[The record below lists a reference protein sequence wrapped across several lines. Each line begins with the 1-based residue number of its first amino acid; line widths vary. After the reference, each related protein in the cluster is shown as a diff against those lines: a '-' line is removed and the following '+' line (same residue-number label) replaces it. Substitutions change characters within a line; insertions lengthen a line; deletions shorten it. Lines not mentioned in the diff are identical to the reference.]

1 MANFDKPIKRTNTNS
16 VKYDG
21 AKRYFGTQID
31 SPFWVADMDFMSPKF
46 IRTALEQKIKHGVFG
61 YEELGNEFFSSIIFW
76 QKLQNNIS
84 LKKHNIAFSSSVV
97 ASLGAC
103 VRAFSAVGDEVVV
116 FSPVYYPFFSVV
128 EENNRVVLNQELVYD
143 GKDYKIDFDLFEAS
157 ITPKTKLV
165 LFCSPHNPI
174 GKIWQSDELKRLI
187 QICIKY
193 DLKIV
198 SDEIHCDIVFDKFI
212 SLASFDS
219 IHDRLIVLN
228 SPSKT
233 FNLAGL
239 ASSYVFSY
247 DIDMLRAFKQE
258 LSKMHCNHLNSFS
271 NIAMGVYC
279 YDGKFWLSELLKYI
293 EKNKNTVVKYLRES
307 NSKIKVVKS
316 NATYLLWLDFCD
328 VGISHKEVKQ
338 RLLDAKIGLNDG
350 ENFGL
355 GGSGY
360 FRLNIA
366 TQNKNLKK
374 VLEKLINLF

>member
-1 MANFDKPIKRTNTNS
+1 MANFDKPIKRKNTNS

-21 AKRYFGTQID
+21 AKRYFGTEID
-31 SPFWVADMDFMSPKF
+31 SPFWVADMDFESPKF
-46 IRTALEQKIKHGVFG
+46 LKKALQKKVKHGVFG

-76 QKLQNNIS
+76 QKLQNNIR
-84 LKKHNIAFSSSVV
+84 LKKHNILFSSSVV

-103 VRAFSAVGDEVVV
+103 VRAYSEVGDEIVV

-128 EENNRVVLNQELVYD
+128 EENERVVLNQELVYD
-143 GKDYKIDFDLFEAS
+143 SKEYKIDFDLLERS
-157 ITPKTKLV
+157 ITPKTKLI

-174 GKIWQSDELKRLI
+174 GKIWQEDELKRLI
-187 QICIKY
+187 QISIKY

-212 SLASFDS
+212 SLASFES
-219 IHDRLIVLN
+219 IQDRLIVLN

-239 ASSYVFSY
+239 SSSYAFSY
-247 DIDMLRAFKQE
+247 SFDMLRDFKLE

-279 YDGKFWLSELLKYI
+279 YDGKYWLIELLKYI
-293 EKNKNTVVKYLRES
+293 EKNKNTVEKYLRDN
-307 NSKIKVVKS
+307 NSKIKVVES
-316 NATYLLWLDFCD
+316 NATYLLWLDFRD
-328 VGISHKEVKQ
+328 VGMGHKEVKE

-350 ENFGL
+350 ESFGM

>member
-1 MANFDKPIKRTNTNS
+1 MANFDKPIKRKNTNS

-21 AKRYFGTQID
+21 AKRYFGTEID
-31 SPFWVADMDFMSPKF
+31 SPFWVADMDFESPKF
-46 IRTALEQKIKHGVFG
+46 LKKALQKKVKHGVFG
-61 YEELGNEFFSSIIFW
+61 YEELCNEFFSSIIFW

-84 LKKHNIAFSSSVV
+84 LKKHNIVFSSSVV

-103 VRAFSAVGDEVVV
+103 VRAYSEVGDEIVV

-128 EENNRVVLNQELVYD
+128 EENERVVLNQELVYD
-143 GKDYKIDFDLFEAS
+143 SKEYKIDFDLLERS
-157 ITPKTKLV
+157 ITAKTKLI

-174 GKIWQSDELKRLI
+174 GKIWQEDELKRLI
-187 QICIKY
+187 QISIKY

-212 SLASFDS
+212 SLASFES
-219 IHDRLIVLN
+219 IQDRLIVLN

-239 ASSYVFSY
+239 SSSYAFSY
-247 DIDMLRAFKQE
+247 SFDMLRDFKLE

-279 YDGKFWLSELLKYI
+279 YDGKYWLIELLKYI
-293 EKNKNTVVKYLRES
+293 EKNKNTVKKYLRDN
-307 NSKIKVVKS
+307 NSKIKVVES
-316 NATYLLWLDFCD
+316 NATYLLWLDFRD
-328 VGISHKEVKQ
+328 VGMGHKEVKE

-350 ENFGL
+350 ESFGM